1 MELQALN
8 RETQVLQMDRIDAER
23 VNRSNLHHRK
33 TVLTVKENEKNRRD
47 VGHENKFPE
56 PT

>member
-23 VNRSNLHHRK
+23 VNRSNLHQK

-47 VGHENKFPE
+47 VGHENIFRE